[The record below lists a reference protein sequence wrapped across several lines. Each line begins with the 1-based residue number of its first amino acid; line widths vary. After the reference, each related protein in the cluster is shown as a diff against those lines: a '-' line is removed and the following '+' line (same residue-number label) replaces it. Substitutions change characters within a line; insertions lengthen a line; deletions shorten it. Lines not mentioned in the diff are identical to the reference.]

1 MWVEIHL
8 FQGRMYVTGTWAFS
22 GGVRVED
29 GVTARRLGELVAE
42 QLHRPAEDGAWQ
54 GFCET
59 VAGVTVRQF
68 RPEKRVRAFTTGGA
82 WQVDA
87 KPQDPEAPAH
97 PVADG
102 DPAALGSAVLR
113 ELAALDPRWPV
124 VRRVLVTTMATGEL
138 YVMSSAG
145 GHTAGPDTLLDTVRR
160 ALAEADDAV
169 LGAPAGIDGRLLH
182 GGAEVIVDELSDGTV
197 RLTGHG
203 IANSRPTPYETRTGL
218 DGVLELIH
226 SLPAQHL
233 PPGTPTGAG
242 FGFKCMWL
250 AVRGRGT
257 AEVAAAIGRS
267 GGRPVG
273 WDEGVGGAYKRR
285 VFVSPPTAGWVFV
298 VGALLPFDGLAVAG
312 LSERLGAEVQFF
324 GTHRVSE
331 YHEWALARGGRLVR
345 RLRCDGS
352 SGAFEQ
358 QGAPTP
364 VEVELGVADD
374 AHISEM
380 TVMRVAAAWS
390 LDPNTLPLVE
400 SSPEPGLLFSG
411 S

>member
-1 MWVEIHL
+1 MWVEIHV
-8 FQGRMYVTGTWAFS
+8 FQGRIYVTGTWAFS

-29 GVTARRLGELVAE
+29 GVPARRLGQLVAE
-42 QLHRPAEDGAWQ
+42 QLHRPAGDGAWRE
-54 GFCET
+54 FCET
-59 VAGVTVRQF
+59 VAGVAVRKF
-68 RPEKRVRAFTTGGA
+68 RPEKRVRAYRSGGA
-82 WQVDA
+82 WHVDA
-87 KPQDPEAPAH
+87 KPHDADAPTH
-97 PVADG
+97 TVAADE
-102 DPAALGSAVLR
+102 LGAAVLR

-124 VRRVLVTTMATGEL
+124 VRRVEVTTMATGEL
-138 YVMSSAG
+138 YVRSSAG
-145 GHTAGPDTLLDTVRR
+145 GHTAVPDTLRDTVRR
-160 ALAEADDAV
+160 ALAEADDSL
-169 LGAPAGIDGRLLH
+169 LGAPAGIDRRLLD
-182 GGAEVIVDELSDGTV
+182 GGAEVMVDELSDGTV

-203 IANSRPTPYETRTGL
+203 IANSRPTPYETRTGDL
-218 DGVLELIH
+218 DEVLELIR

-242 FGFKCMWL
+242 FGFKCRWL

-257 AEVAAAIGRS
+257 AEVAAAIGRT

-273 WDEGVGGAYKRR
+273 WDEGVDGAYERR
-285 VFVSPPTAGWVFV
+285 VFVSPPTGGWVFV

-331 YHEWALARGGRLVR
+331 YHEWALATGGRLVR
-345 RLRCDGS
+345 RLRCDGC
-352 SGAFEQ
+352 SGEFEQ

-374 AHISEM
+374 ADISEM

-400 SSPEPGLLFSG
+400 SSPEPGLLF
-411 S
+411 